1 MAPPARH
8 DPAPAFN
15 FVVEIDGIAA
25 AGFAECSGLSS
36 ETDVIEYREGNERTL
51 GVRKL
56 PGLTHYGPVFLRRGI
71 TTNRD
76 LWDWRQSVIDGQLS
90 RRGVAIT
97 LLSESG
103 EPVLRWMLRDAWIA
117 KWEGP
122 HLRARSSEVAIESIE
137 LVHEGI
143 RLESAG

>member
-1 MAPPARH
+1 M
-8 DPAPAFN
+8 
-15 FVVEIDGIAA
+15 V
-25 AGFAECSGLSS
+25 
-36 ETDVIEYREGNERTL
+36 
-51 GVRKL
+51 
-56 PGLTHYGPVFLRRGI
+56 
-71 TTNRD
+71 
-76 LWDWRQSVIDGQLS
+76 S
-90 RRGVAIT
+90 RRAVAIT
-97 LLSESG
+97 LLSEGG